1 MLLLSDKI
9 IDPRAYPDRPYVGV
23 GVVVFRGNHVLLAK
37 RGKQPRRFTWSIPG
51 GAQEINETIRDA
63 AIREVREET
72 GLEINILGL
81 VDVVDSI
88 NRDDDGRTQFH
99 YTLVD
104 FFAEWES
111 GKPVAGDDVVDVKWV
126 PLEMLESYD
135 LRQLTLDVIRL
146 AAERRRAFGSS

>member
-1 MLLLSDKI
+1 MSDKI

-23 GVVVFRGNHVLLAK
+23 GVVVFRGTHVLLAK

-72 GLEINILGL
+72 GLEIKILGL

-88 NRDDDGRTQFH
+88 NRDDNGRTQFH

-111 GKPVAGDDVVDVKWV
+111 GTPVAGDDVVDVKWG